1 MINSSALP
9 WIQAGYE
16 IFALQGPGALKI
28 EILARKVGI
37 SKSSFYHHFADLDI
51 FTEML
56 LEYHLSITGELAI
69 KAKDCKVM
77 VPDCLMLLAE
87 YKLDHLFNRQLRN
100 YRENYSFQLCFER
113 ATDMV
118 LDEFIGIWAEMHGLT
133 NHPQIAR
140 SVLKVVTEIFYHR
153 ITPETLS
160 YDWMVS
166 FLDEMNDFIQ
176 GVIKSSGVGSQM
188 RSELRDQSTTA

>member
-1 MINSSALP
+1 MINSNALP

-16 IFALQGPGALKI
+16 IFALEGPKALKI

-37 SKSSFYHHFADLDI
+37 SKSSFYHHFADLDV
-51 FTEML
+51 FMEML
-56 LEYHLSITGELAI
+56 LEYHLETGSEIAI
-69 KAKDCKVM
+69 KARQCKVM
-77 VPDCLMLLAE
+77 VPDCLVLMAE

-100 YRENYSFQLCFER
+100 YRDNYSYQLCFER

-140 SVLKVVTEIFYHR
+140 SVLKVVTEIFYSR

-160 YDWMVS
+160 YEWMVM
-166 FLDEMNDFIQ
+166 FLDEVNDFIQ
-176 GVIKSSGVGSQM
+176 GVIKSSGVSSQL
-188 RSELRDQSTTA
+188 RSEKHGQETV